1 MVANNQ
7 SHVSSPG
14 KSNMYIIISI
24 GAICTFIYYL
34 IGFAVASVVA
44 QAIVIFF
51 WWIVVA
57 VVLGI
62 GILGWVA
69 SRKED
74 AVTPTA
80 NGITVGPFTSHPA
93 PVQKKKKKKKKKR
106 RRPNR
111 GSSRARSRL

>member
-7 SHVSSPG
+7 SRVSSPG
-14 KSNMYIIISI
+14 KSNMYIIISF

-34 IGFAVASVVA
+34 MWLTFVSVVA
-44 QAIVIFF
+44 QAIATFF
-51 WWIVVA
+51 LWIVVA
-57 VVLGI
+57 VVFGI
-62 GILGWVA
+62 GIMGWVA
-69 SRKED
+69 SRKEN

-80 NGITVGPFTSHPA
+80 NAITVGPFTSHST
-93 PVQKKKKKKKKKR
+93 PVQKKKKKR

>member
-1 MVANNQ
+1 
-7 SHVSSPG
+7 
-14 KSNMYIIISI
+14 MYIIISF
-24 GAICTFIYYL
+24 GAIGTFIYFL
-34 IGFAVASVVA
+34 MWLTFASVVA
-44 QAIVIFF
+44 QAIAIFF

-57 VVLGI
+57 VVFGI
-62 GILGWVA
+62 GIMGWVA
-69 SRKED
+69 SRKEN